1 MLEYTDASGQIYTED
16 QINKMAAEQKT
27 SASAIIKSK
36 RLTVKKQKER
46 SAADLLDKFGG
57 AGLKATYEA
66 PKTKSF
72 SGVTEKGGY
81 VPDQDA
87 GYSPKKKTFKKT
99 KRGIAEVDTEA
110 AYKKF
115 DDAFQGIDTKLKNF
129 QKGLVKDEATE
140 DGEYKKI
147 ESLMPKKPG
156 DFLVSTLAD
165 DDDLMR
171 IFGAEEEEGVS
182 HLRTLYRGIPGLTFE
197 ETNISGIPL
206 FGRADISNQFDAVKA
221 IYTDPKT
228 GKRVESTPIQFD
240 INFMNTGADEK
251 SSKLNANKT
260 ILKNFFEQN
269 LKNVDLGKNQYIKNK
284 LAGIADVY
292 VNAEL
297 TPNVIL
303 DIENKYNA
311 PDLFDKKTIVKQKSL
326 STAKEIDPNA
336 VYTETILPYQQELKQ
351 SSRQILYNNP
361 GISKSELDVQSKAL
375 TREVLVQKE
384 INNRRGEIIEKAISK
399 DKSLQSTLLIGAV
412 VEKNKEVAKQNKLS
426 IEINGAIAATNTV
439 KNTFDLMDKAM
450 KGFTYSAEDEKTI
463 IKNLS
468 KLNINVDTRD
478 TTQVQLKNGAVV
490 PSWMYASFDPLKK
503 KGLAQDVV
511 NNNLFKSQND
521 NLAKLEK
528 TSVFAEAAAKNYDLG
543 EKYLANIGIG
553 ITELGL
559 DTAYILSQSTM
570 LGQTNPAIKAKVAEA
585 KGLLDNAR
593 QSYTRDVSF
602 EDAFSSVD
610 NFVKFMPQE
619 VSTQIPILLG
629 IIASGGGA
637 GATALIGASTTGN
650 KMLQMQSEVAR
661 GEADYSDT
669 EIWLSSMAYGAAEAG
684 FSAISTIPILKR
696 AKSNFIATG
705 NKESIIDNGI
715 KSYFKNKTTGFVAD
729 QLLESAGEAGTQIT
743 QNIIDGSPV
752 MQNVDHAA
760 FSGFAMGT
768 VLAGTPHFRGA
779 YMSTFATYGKK
790 ENIRKLQSEIAEL
803 SKDYAMADTPS
814 AKKIIQESI
823 DEASKNIAIEIEAH
837 ETLIGNNLRAGAAK
851 AVISIE
857 TEKARLQNE
866 AKDILANKDI
876 PQTLKEK
883 KLNDLRNKFEKLQ
896 NAKNKVVKPS
906 NLMSGISDL
915 EALETNE
922 PELYAQIFTQAKAN
936 VDKKNNGQTTEDQI
950 TKEAYEI
957 FLSNRVDKNIEQVS
971 KVEGANVKAFDTKK
985 EAIAFTEALYDTEIA
1000 KAKSEEDIKTLEL
1013 NKTIATAEL
1022 KDGAD
1027 GFNALG
1033 TQVVVKEAMIAAQRT
1048 EIGTHEVGH
1057 YALDKIFENNPESF
1071 VPIAKQLL
1079 KTAKILDKNV
1089 YDRITANAEKD
1100 ANGDF
1105 IADEVIARFLEEVS
1119 NNKITYASKAGGL
1132 AGVFGML
1139 VQKEFSNQYDFDFKG
1154 ETDMFNFVV
1163 GLGKKIKA
1171 GTLTLG
1177 DIEAAKKSAQNIK
1190 ATKEKGIALNQV
1202 DVKLSKSAEV
1212 LAIEKKLVDLDAQFE
1227 NEEIDYDEYENRA
1240 ENLEKDLAKAVAA
1253 EKAKPREEAK
1263 PEVKKK
1269 EVVKD
1274 DETEVKEIIA
1284 ESKGSISSDKV
1295 QQIYNEKGV
1304 EGALDIIKL
1313 FGPITKKIVD
1323 KRRDA
1328 PGFDRELLTDE
1339 IETGVGGILDLISKY
1354 DPKSGTPLAAYINK
1368 YLPVRAITASRRV
1381 LDKDFKKDA
1390 AEEKGLMAT
1399 ETADSGFVE
1408 SAKEKPK
1415 YKNALESKIFTPE
1428 ELKTAE
1434 NKILTVVRTLKN
1446 RIDAP
1451 ISINRTVTPIIA
1463 EIRDAMG
1470 KQLDIDLKT
1479 IMGGKKDGVLRKWL
1493 LDHKRYVLENMT
1505 TTWLMGADGKG
1516 GIPQAIQKKIDGK
1529 WVNYPDWV
1537 GKKIDREAMSTDN
1550 AGRTSGAELA
1560 RRLPNVFNNVS
1571 DADYLGQILEVD
1583 GNPIRGR
1590 KESLAKAVAEESSF
1604 DIITNDLLNEG
1615 PIFDALATNQ
1625 ERLGYELLS
1634 NSVNEVIKQAE
1645 RGNVKFSKNLL
1656 VELDAKKDLL
1666 ASNISINGR
1675 PSLRNIKA
1683 AIGITFPKWN
1693 GEEITNVANA
1703 LIPNLTL
1710 AFKQVRQTKRTKPVD
1725 LFTKAISNVVNDLD
1739 TGTIMSIKFGSPMS
1753 VAKFFRTPEMVAD
1766 LKTMDRNFSIA
1777 VIKKFG
1783 EKSGFDLLNSLWK
1796 PTVAGKTSAGAISI
1810 YKGVDDFTNNLESIK
1825 KELNYEGE
1833 ITSNNKKANKV
1844 FKNHFDGTYDYKRD
1858 KQKSEAA
1865 WELGTF
1871 AAEWFSNE
1879 INNPENN
1886 YGAQHLAA
1894 LYTLLIKE
1902 NDSVLR
1908 SAAPVSGVI
1917 TDKRIKE
1924 LNKYDYD
1931 HSKPV
1936 SYVARRL
1943 ADKFVYNK
1951 EVDLDLLKKDY
1962 EVNIIPKTVSSKLT
1976 RSGLKS
1982 MMPLDYTEG
1991 AGSYLRISQAT
2002 AAIVDKYEKFAET
2015 VNKNEQNLSN
2025 ALMKQSFS
2033 KAQKGISVFD
2043 FDDTTGITKGNVLYT
2058 MPDSTTGK
2066 LNAEEFAKEGSRLLA
2081 EGAEFDF
2088 SEFSKVVDGKP
2099 GPMVEKMKKMIGK
2112 FGPENFFILTARPQA
2127 AAVPIHEF
2135 LSSMSID
2142 IPLENIT
2149 GLGNST
2155 GQAKADWMVAK
2166 AAEGYND
2173 FYFADDAIQNVTAVK
2188 EALDVLDVKSKI
2200 QQAKAKFS
2208 LTSRQDLK
2216 WGYEVDSSY
2225 TRFEVN
2231 GKGYM
2236 ILLNDA
2242 SQVDYNDELDKN
2254 LEKLIKKYNINLI
2267 NGFPIMP
2274 GNTYELIFEANKGG
2288 GGITGQGDA
2297 AEVFG
2302 IVINGVIDYIKNNNV
2317 KNIVFT
2323 AKEPSRIKLYDAMA
2337 NVIANKIG
2345 WDAFYEN
2352 GTYIVSESASNN
2364 TINTFANQP
2373 KPVKDALNVLDIK
2386 SPTQQAKAKFSKSMS
2401 DEFNKIIEENKGV
2414 ESYKVYS
2421 DIVAKRRGAGKN
2433 RFDLFV
2439 PPSAA
2444 DFELLLYKFMGKG
2457 ERGEEQQKFFDEA
2470 LLKPYINGVNL
2481 MDGARQSIKKS
2492 YKALTKAFPDVQKK
2506 LEKLSPDK
2514 DFTYDQAIRV
2524 ALWNDAGIKI
2534 PGLTQ
2539 RDNKKL
2545 VEMVNGDPE
2554 LLAFKEGLK
2563 AMSRQEKGW
2572 VEPSEYWDTDT
2583 IVSDLFNITQSGG
2596 RKKFLGEF
2604 IENVETI
2611 FGKWESGKL
2620 VGPNM
2625 NKIQAVYGTN
2635 VREALE
2641 DSLYRMIN
2649 GKNRSYG
2656 QDRETSMWTN
2666 WVTGSTG
2673 VIMFL
2678 NTRSAVLQLLS
2689 TANFLNLRDNN
2700 PIAAAKAFANQKQY
2714 WSDFSTIWNSDKM
2727 KERRGG
2733 LREDVVASEIANA
2746 AAGSKNK
2753 AAAVISYLLKIGY
2766 TPTQLADS
2774 FAISSGG
2781 APYYRNR
2788 IKTHISEGMS
2798 ETEAETLAWEEF
2810 SKIADETQQSGDP
2823 KDISKQQAS
2832 GAGRLLLTFQ
2842 NTAMQQSRLVKKAF
2856 LDLKNGRGDVKT
2868 NIAKISYYLV
2878 IQNTIFSVLQQG
2890 LFSVLFDEDEEE
2902 AKRNKSKDEKA
2913 VDLANGVLDS
2923 ILRGTGFYGGIA
2935 ATLKNVA
2942 VKYMEQQ
2949 DKKQKDYAAVVIE
2962 AANISPP
2969 IGSKLR
2975 KLYTG
2980 LKQTEYDKDLIK
2992 ERGWGIMQDGR
3003 VHLGPMYSVTG
3014 KGAEV
3019 LLNVPMDRL
3028 VNKIENVSQALNNQ
3042 NKAWQRAAVALG
3054 FTPWTVGIEKP
3065 AGDLKIIEE
3074 AKAKRKIEGLAKAEI
3089 TRKEKSKAL
3098 KDSIK
3103 SLTPSERLKYR
3114 RSVAL
3119 EKREIA
3125 LAKRKKRKTGGD

>member
-1 MLEYTDASGQIYTED
+1 
-16 QINKMAAEQKT
+16 MAAEQKT

-46 SAADLLDKFGG
+46 STANLLDKFGG
-57 AGLKATYEA
+57 AGAEATYTA
-66 PKTKSF
+66 PKAKSF
-72 SGVTEKGGY
+72 SGVSEKGGY

-87 GYSPKKKTFKKT
+87 GYSSKKKTFKKT
-99 KRGIAEVDTEA
+99 KAGVAEVDTEA

-129 QKGLVKDEATE
+129 QKGLVKDETVE

-147 ESLMPKKPG
+147 ESLISKTPG
-156 DFLVSTLAD
+156 SFLVSTLAD
-165 DDDLMR
+165 DDDMSR
-171 IFGAEEEEGVS
+171 IFGAEEEEGVN
-182 HLRTLYRGIPGLTFE
+182 HLRTLYKGIPGLTFE
-197 ETNISGIPL
+197 ETNISAIPL
-206 FGRADISNQFDAVKA
+206 LGRSDITNQFDAVKA
-221 IYTDPKT
+221 VYTDPKT
-228 GKRVESTPIQFD
+228 GKRIESKPIQFD
-240 INFMNTGADEK
+240 ISFMNTGAEEK
-251 SSKLNANKT
+251 SSKLNENKT
-260 ILKNFFEQN
+260 ILKNFFDQN

-284 LAGIADVY
+284 LAGVADIY
-292 VNAEL
+292 VNSEL
-297 TPNVIL
+297 TPEVIMG
-303 DIENKYNA
+303 IENKYNA
-311 PDLFDKKTIVKQKSL
+311 PDLFNQKTVKVTKQKSL

-336 VYTETILPYQQELKQ
+336 VYTETIMPYQQELKQ
-351 SSRQILYNNP
+351 ATRKILYDNP
-361 GISKSELDVQSKAL
+361 NISKAELDIQSKAL
-375 TREVLVQKE
+375 TRQILTQKE
-384 INNRRGEIIEKAISK
+384 INDRRGQIIEKAISK
-399 DKSLQSTLLIGAV
+399 DKSLQSTLLIGSIA
-412 VEKNKEVAKQNKLS
+412 EKKEAVAKQNKLAV
-426 IEINGAIAATNTV
+426 EINGAIANTDTV
-439 KNTFDLMDKAM
+439 RNTFDLLDKAM
-450 KGFTYSAEDEKTI
+450 KGFTYTAEEEKTI
-463 IKNLS
+463 ARNLL
-468 KLNINVDTRD
+468 KLNIGVNTSDA
-478 TTQVQLKNGAVV
+478 TQVQLKNGAVV
-490 PSWMYASFDPLKK
+490 PSWMYEAFDPLKK

-511 NNNLFKSQND
+511 NNDLFKAQND

-528 TSVFAEAAAKNYDLG
+528 TAVFSEAAAKNYDLG
-543 EKYLANIGIG
+543 EKYLANIGVG
-553 ITELGL
+553 LTELTL
-559 DTAYILSQSTM
+559 DTAYIVSQSNV
-570 LGQTNPAIKAKVAEA
+570 LGQANPALKAKAMEA
-585 KGLLDNAR
+585 KDLLNNVR
-593 QSYTRDVSF
+593 QSYTRDISF
-602 EDAFSSVD
+602 DEAFSKAD
-610 NFVKFMPQE
+610 NFGQFMAQE

-637 GATALIGASTTGN
+637 GATAFIGASTTGN

-661 GEADYSDT
+661 GQADYSDA

-696 AKSNFIATG
+696 AQSNFMATG
-705 NKESIIDNGI
+705 GESLVDNGV
-715 KSYFKNKTTGFVAD
+715 KSYFKNKSTGFVAD

-743 QNIIDGSPV
+743 QNIIDGNPV

-768 VLAGTPHFRGA
+768 VLAGAPHIRGA

-790 ENIRKLQSEIAEL
+790 ENIRKLQTELAGL
-803 SKDYAMADTPS
+803 SKDYQMADTPA

-823 DEASKNIAIEIEAH
+823 NEVSKNIATEIEAH
-837 ETLIGNNLRAGAAK
+837 EALVGNNLRSGAAK

-857 TEKARLQNE
+857 TEKAKLQNE
-866 AKDILANKDI
+866 AKDVIANKDI

-883 KLNDLRNKFEKLQ
+883 KLEDLRNKFEKLQ

-922 PELYAQIFTQAKAN
+922 PELYAQIFAQAKAN
-936 VDKKNNGQTTEDQI
+936 VDKKNNGQSTEDQI
-950 TKEAYEI
+950 VKEAYEI

-971 KVEGANVKAFDTKK
+971 KVEGANVKAFNTKK
-985 EAIAFTEALYDTEIA
+985 EAIAFTEALYDAEIL
-1000 KAKSEEDIKTLEL
+1000 KAGTDEQLATKL
-1013 NKTIATAEL
+1013 NENKNIAVAEL
-1022 KDGAD
+1022 KAGAD

-1033 TQVVVKEAMIAAQRT
+1033 TQLVVKESMLAAQRT

-1057 YALDKIFENNPESF
+1057 YALDKIFETNPEAF
-1071 VPIAKQLL
+1071 IPIAKQLL
-1079 KTAKILDKNV
+1079 KTAKVLDKNV

-1100 ANGDF
+1100 VNGDF

-1190 ATKEKGIALNQV
+1190 ATKEKGIVLNQV

-1253 EKAKPREEAK
+1253 EKAKPKEEAK

-1269 EVVKD
+1269 EVVRN
-1274 DETEVKEIIA
+1274 DETEVKEII
-1284 ESKGSISSDKV
+1284 EKSKGTISSDKV

-1313 FGPITKKIVD
+1313 FAPITKKIVD

-1328 PGFDRELLTDE
+1328 PGFDRDLLTSE
-1339 IETGVGGILDLISKY
+1339 IEIGDGGILYLIKKY
-1354 DPKSGTPLAAYINK
+1354 DPTNGTPLAAYINK
-1368 YLPVRAITASRRV
+1368 YLPVRAITASRRI

-1390 AEEKGLMAT
+1390 AEEKGLIAT

-1408 SAKEKPK
+1408 SAKEKPR
-1415 YKNALESKIFTPE
+1415 YKNALESKLLTPD

-1434 NKILTVVRTLKN
+1434 SKILTVVRTLKN

-1451 ISINRTVTPIIA
+1451 VSINRTITPIIA

-1479 IMGGKKDGVLRKWL
+1479 IMGGKKDGVLRKWA
-1493 LDHKRYVLENMT
+1493 LDNKRYMLENMT
-1505 TTWLMGADGKG
+1505 TTWLMGIDGKG

-1529 WVNYPDWV
+1529 WVNHPDWV
-1537 GKKIDREAMSTDN
+1537 GKKIDRETVSTDN
-1550 AGRTSGAELA
+1550 AGRTSGAELS

-1571 DADYLGQILEVD
+1571 DADYLGQLLEAD

-1590 KESLAKAVAEESSF
+1590 KESWAKAVAEELAF
-1604 DIITNDLLNEG
+1604 DIINNDLANEG
-1615 PIFDALATNQ
+1615 EIFDALSKNQ
-1625 ERLGYELLS
+1625 ERLGVEITEVLS
-1634 NSVNEVIKQAE
+1634 NEFIKQAD
-1645 RGNVKFSKNLL
+1645 RGNVKLSSSKTSSALFILEQNGWNKNSKEFKDFVSKLTTAEEESVSKFFKNKRVERLIMLFRNIWETNQGVKYEKDTFSLLRSKEENLNKYNIKLAQNVPDRFNSHEYDLVLKQNDQITNIELKNSFTDYMGSTSNGKFLEGIYFTKSFEGLEGLKAEMESNINRSEFIKKLNDLLAKNDPNIRITKYGNIQITNKLYKELDRTLASTKYNKLNINALSDINFGKDILQIKDSGAFAFPLSKYANTGQFNIIDSNLL
-1656 VELDAKKDLL
+1656 VSVEFRTSSAGKGWKNIRERAYFTLPENFSKS
-1666 ASNISINGR
+1666 SNI
-1675 PSLRNIKA
+1675 
-1683 AIGITFPKWN
+1683 
-1693 GEEITNVANA
+1693 
-1703 LIPNLTL
+1703 
-1710 AFKQVRQTKRTKPVD
+1710 D
-1725 LFTKAISNVVNDLD
+1725 
-1739 TGTIMSIKFGSPMS
+1739 
-1753 VAKFFRTPEMVAD
+1753 
-1766 LKTMDRNFSIA
+1766 
-1777 VIKKFG
+1777 
-1783 EKSGFDLLNSLWK
+1783 LNSN
-1796 PTVAGKTSAGAISI
+1796 P
-1810 YKGVDDFTNNLESIK
+1810 DEFIK
-1825 KELNYEGE
+1825 RIN
-1833 ITSNNKKANKV
+1833 A
-1844 FKNHFDGTYDYKRD
+1844 
-1858 KQKSEAA
+1858 
-1865 WELGTF
+1865 
-1871 AAEWFSNE
+1871 SNE
-1879 INNPENN
+1879 I
-1886 YGAQHLAA
+1886 
-1894 LYTLLIKE
+1894 IKLQ
-1902 NDSVLR
+1902 DS
-1908 SAAPVSGVI
+1908 
-1917 TDKRIKE
+1917 
-1924 LNKYDYD
+1924 NK
-1931 HSKPV
+1931 
-1936 SYVARRL
+1936 
-1943 ADKFVYNK
+1943 
-1951 EVDLDLLKKDY
+1951 
-1962 EVNIIPKTVSSKLT
+1962 T
-1976 RSGLKS
+1976 
-1982 MMPLDYTEG
+1982 
-1991 AGSYLRISQAT
+1991 
-2002 AAIVDKYEKFAET
+2002 
-2015 VNKNEQNLSN
+2015 EQNLSN

-2043 FDDTTGITKGNVLYT
+2043 FDDTIGITEGNVLYI
-2058 MPDSTTGK
+2058 MPNGDVGK
-2066 LNAEEFAKEGSRLLA
+2066 LNAEEFAKEGSRLLS

-2088 SEFSKVVDGKP
+2088 SEFSKVVGGKP

-2135 LSSMSID
+2135 LNSID
-2142 IPLENIT
+2142 INIPLENIT

-2155 GQAKADWMVAK
+2155 GKAKADWMVAK

-2173 FYFADDAIQNVTAVK
+2173 FYFSDDAIQNVTAVK

-2200 QQAKAKFS
+2200 QQAK
-2208 LTSRQDLK
+2208 L
-2216 WGYEVDSSY
+2216 
-2225 TRFEVN
+2225 
-2231 GKGYM
+2231 
-2236 ILLNDA
+2236 
-2242 SQVDYNDELDKN
+2242 
-2254 LEKLIKKYNINLI
+2254 
-2267 NGFPIMP
+2267 
-2274 GNTYELIFEANKGG
+2274 
-2288 GGITGQGDA
+2288 
-2297 AEVFG
+2297 
-2302 IVINGVIDYIKNNNV
+2302 
-2317 KNIVFT
+2317 
-2323 AKEPSRIKLYDAMA
+2323 
-2337 NVIANKIG
+2337 
-2345 WDAFYEN
+2345 
-2352 GTYIVSESASNN
+2352 
-2364 TINTFANQP
+2364 
-2373 KPVKDALNVLDIK
+2373 
-2386 SPTQQAKAKFSKSMS
+2386 KFSKSMS

-2421 DIVAKRRGAGKN
+2421 DVVAKRRGAGKN
-2433 RFDLFV
+2433 KFDLFV

-2457 ERGEEQQKFFDEA
+2457 ERGEEQQRFFDEA
-2470 LLKPYINGVNL
+2470 LIKPYINGVNL
-2481 MDGARQSIKKS
+2481 MDAARQSIKRS

-2506 LEKLSPDK
+2506 LEKLNPDG

-2524 ALWNDAGIKI
+2524 ALWNDAGIEI
-2534 PGLTQ
+2534 PGLTK
-2539 RDNKKL
+2539 RDNRKL
-2545 VEMVNGDPE
+2545 IDMVNNDPE

-2563 AMSRQEKGW
+2563 AMSRQDKGW
-2572 VEPSEYWDTDT
+2572 FEPSENWDTDT
-2583 IVSDLFNITQSGG
+2583 IVSDLFNVTQSGG

-2611 FGKWESGKL
+2611 FGKWDGGRL

-2641 DSLYRMIN
+2641 DSIYRMTN

-2656 QDRETSMWTN
+2656 QDKETTMWTN

-2678 NTRSAVLQLLS
+2678 NTRSAALQLLS

-2714 WSDFSTIWNSDKM
+2714 WGDFATIWNSDKM

-2774 FAISSGG
+2774 FAIASGG

-2788 IKTHISEGMS
+2788 IKTHIKEGMT
-2798 ETEAETLAWEEF
+2798 EVEAESLAWEEF
-2810 SKIADETQQSGDP
+2810 SKVADETQQSGDP

-2856 LDLKNGRGDVKT
+2856 LDLKNGRGDAKT
-2868 NIAKISYYLV
+2868 NIAKISYYLI

-2890 LFSVLFDEDEEE
+2890 LFAVLFDEDEEE
-2902 AKRNKSKDEKA
+2902 AERNKKREEKA

-2949 DKKQKDYAAVVIE
+2949 DKKQKDYANVVIE

-2975 KLYTG
+2975 KIYSG
-2980 LKQTEYDKDLIK
+2980 LKQTEKDKDLIK
-2992 ERGWGIMQDGR
+2992 ARGWDVMQDGR

-3042 NKAWQRAAVALG
+3042 NKAWQRFAVAIG

-3074 AKAKRKIEGLAKAEI
+3074 AKAKRKVEGREKARE
-3089 TRKEKSKAL
+3089 TRKAKKIAL
-3098 KDSIK
+3098 KDSISK
-3103 SLTPSERLKYR
+3103 LSDTEYNNYLNKVREEKYK
-3114 RSVAL
+3114 
-3119 EKREIA
+3119 KREERR
-3125 LAKRKKRKTGGD
+3125 KRKMGGD

>member
-1 MLEYTDASGQIYTED
+1 MLEYIDASGQTYTED

-46 SAADLLDKFGG
+46 STANLLDKFGG
-57 AGLKATYEA
+57 AGAEATYTA
-66 PKTKSF
+66 PKAKSF
-72 SGVTEKGGY
+72 SGVSEKGGY

-87 GYSPKKKTFKKT
+87 GYSSKKKTFKKT
-99 KRGIAEVDTEA
+99 KAGVAEVDTEA

-115 DDAFQGIDTKLKNF
+115 DDAFRGIDTKLKNF
-129 QKGLVKDEATE
+129 QKGLVKDETVE
-140 DGEYKKI
+140 DGGYKKI
-147 ESLMPKKPG
+147 EPLISKTPG
-156 DFLVSTLAD
+156 SFLVSTLAD
-165 DDDLMR
+165 DDDMSR
-171 IFGAEEEEGVS
+171 IFGAEEEEGVN
-182 HLRTLYRGIPGLTFE
+182 HLRTLYKGIPGLTFE
-197 ETNISGIPL
+197 ETNISAIPL
-206 FGRADISNQFDAVKA
+206 FGRSDITNQFDAVKA
-221 IYTDPKT
+221 VYTDPKT
-228 GKRVESTPIQFD
+228 GKRVESKPIQFD
-240 INFMNTGADEK
+240 VSFMNTGAEEK
-251 SSKLNANKT
+251 SSKLNENKA
-260 ILKNFFEQN
+260 ILKNFFDQN

-284 LAGIADVY
+284 LAGVADIY
-292 VNAEL
+292 VNSEL
-297 TPNVIL
+297 TPEVIMG
-303 DIENKYNA
+303 IENKYNA
-311 PDLFDKKTIVKQKSL
+311 PDLFSQKTVKVTKQKSL

-336 VYTETILPYQQELKQ
+336 VYTETIMPYQQELKQ
-351 SSRQILYNNP
+351 ATRKILYDNP
-361 GISKSELDVQSKAL
+361 NISKTELDIQSKAL
-375 TREVLVQKE
+375 ARQILTQKE
-384 INNRRGEIIEKAISK
+384 INDRRGQIIEKAISK
-399 DKSLQSTLLIGAV
+399 DKSLQSTLLIGSIAEKKEAV
-412 VEKNKEVAKQNKLS
+412 TKQNKLAV
-426 IEINGAIAATNTV
+426 EINGAIDTTDTV
-439 KNTFDLMDKAM
+439 RNTFDLLDKAM
-450 KGFTYSAEDEKTI
+450 KGFTYTIEEEKTI
-463 IKNLS
+463 ARNLL
-468 KLNINVDTRD
+468 KLNIGVNTSD

-490 PSWMYASFDPLKK
+490 PSWMYEAFDPLKK

-511 NNNLFKSQND
+511 NNDLFKAQND

-528 TSVFAEAAAKNYDLG
+528 TAVFSEAAAKNYDLG
-543 EKYLANIGIG
+543 EKYLANIGVG
-553 ITELGL
+553 LTELTL
-559 DTAYILSQSTM
+559 DTAYIVSQSNV
-570 LGQTNPAIKAKVAEA
+570 LGQANPALKAKAMEA
-585 KGLLDNAR
+585 KDLLNNVR
-593 QSYTRDVSF
+593 QSYTRDISF
-602 EDAFSSVD
+602 DEAFSKAD
-610 NFVKFMPQE
+610 NFGQFMAQE

-637 GATALIGASTTGN
+637 GATAFIGASTTGN

-661 GEADYSDT
+661 GQANYSDA

-696 AKSNFIATG
+696 AQSNFMATG
-705 NKESIIDNGI
+705 GESLVDNGV
-715 KSYFKNKTTGFVAD
+715 KSYFKNKSTGFVAD

-743 QNIIDGSPV
+743 QNIIDGNPV

-768 VLAGTPHFRGA
+768 VLAGAPHIRGA

-790 ENIRKLQSEIAEL
+790 ENIRKLQTELAGL
-803 SKDYAMADTPS
+803 SKDYQMADTPA

-823 DEASKNIAIEIEAH
+823 NEVSKNIAIEIEAH
-837 ETLIGNNLRAGAAK
+837 EALVGNNLRSGAAK

-857 TEKARLQNE
+857 TEKAKLQNE
-866 AKDILANKDI
+866 AKDVIANKDI

-883 KLNDLRNKFEKLQ
+883 KLEDLRNKFEKLQ

-936 VDKKNNGQTTEDQI
+936 VDKKNNGQSTEDQI
-950 TKEAYEI
+950 VKEAYEI

-971 KVEGANVKAFDTKK
+971 KVEGANVKAFNTKK
-985 EAIAFTEALYDTEIA
+985 EAIAFTEELYNAEIA
-1000 KAKSEEDIKTLEL
+1000 KTKSKEDIETLE
-1013 NKTIATAEL
+1013 KYKAETVAEL
-1022 KDGAD
+1022 KAGAD
-1027 GFNALG
+1027 GFNGLG
-1033 TQVVVKEAMIAAQRT
+1033 TQVIVKEAMIAAQRT

-1057 YALDKIFENNPESF
+1057 YAFDKIFENNSEAF

-1079 KTAKILDKNV
+1079 KTAKVLDKNV

-1100 ANGDF
+1100 ADGNF

-1119 NNKITYASKAGGL
+1119 NDKITYASKAGGL

-1139 VQKEFSNQYDFDFKG
+1139 IQKEFNDQYDFDFKG

-1171 GTLTLG
+1171 GTLTLR
-1177 DIEAAKKSAQNIK
+1177 DIESAKISAQNIK
-1190 ATKEKGIALNQV
+1190 GTKEKGITLNQA

-1212 LAIEKKLVDLDAQFE
+1212 LAIEKKIQDLEDQYDNDDLDYD
-1227 NEEIDYDEYENRA
+1227 DYESRSKI
-1240 ENLEKDLAKAVAA
+1240 LEASLVKAMAA
-1253 EKAKPREEAK
+1253 EKTKPIEEAK

-1284 ESKGSISSDKV
+1284 ESKGTISSDKV

-1304 EGALDIIKL
+1304 EGAFDIIKL
-1313 FGPITKKIVD
+1313 FSPITKKIVD

-1399 ETADSGFVE
+1399 ETADSGFVG

-1415 YKNALESKIFTPE
+1415 YKNALESKLLTPDQ
-1428 ELKTAE
+1428 LKTAE

-1451 ISINRTVTPIIA
+1451 VSINRTITPIIA

-1470 KQLDIDLKT
+1470 KQLDIDIKT

-1505 TTWLMGADGKG
+1505 TTWLMGIDGKG

-1537 GKKIDREAMSTDN
+1537 GKKIDRETVSTDN
-1550 AGRTSGAELA
+1550 AGRTSGAELS

-1571 DADYLGQILEVD
+1571 DADYLGQILEAD

-1625 ERLGYELLS
+1625 ERLGYELLN

-1645 RGNVKFSKNLL
+1645 RGNVKFSKSLL

-1666 ASNISINGR
+1666 ASNISINGK
-1675 PSLRNIKA
+1675 PSLGNIKA
-1683 AIGITFPKWN
+1683 AIGITFPEWN
-1693 GEEITNVANA
+1693 GNEITGVAQA
-1703 LIPNLTL
+1703 LMPNFTL
-1710 AFKQVRQTKRTKPVD
+1710 AFKQIRQTKRTKPVD
-1725 LFTKAISNVVNDLD
+1725 LFTKAILNVVNDLD

-1753 VAKFFRTPEMVAD
+1753 VAKFFRTPEMLAD
-1766 LKTMDRNFSIA
+1766 LKTMDRNFSMS

-1783 EKSGFDLLNSLWK
+1783 EKQGFDLLNSLWK
-1796 PTVAGKTSAGAISI
+1796 PTVAGKTATGAISI
-1810 YKGVDDFTNNLESIK
+1810 YKGVEAFDANLESIK
-1825 KELNYEGE
+1825 KELNYNGE
-1833 ITSNNKKANKV
+1833 ITSNNKKTNKI
-1844 FKNHFDGTYDYKRD
+1844 FKNHFDGTYDYKKD
-1858 KQKSEAA
+1858 KQKSNAA

-1908 SAAPVSGVI
+1908 SAAPVTGVI
-1917 TDKRIKE
+1917 KDKRIKE

-1943 ADKFVYNK
+1943 ADKFVYSK
-1951 EVDLDLLKKDY
+1951 DVDLDLLKKDY

-1976 RSGLKS
+1976 KSGLKS
-1982 MMPLDYTEG
+1982 MMPLDYSEG
-1991 AGSYLRISQAT
+1991 AGSYLRIGQAT
-2002 AAIVDKYEKFAET
+2002 TAVVDKYEKFANT
-2015 VNKNEQNLSN
+2015 IDKNEQNLSN

-2033 KAQKGISVFD
+2033 KAPKGISVFD
-2043 FDDTTGITKGNVLYT
+2043 FDDTIGITKGNVLYT
-2058 MPDSTTGK
+2058 MPDGTGGK
-2066 LNAEEFAKEGSRLLA
+2066 LNAEEFAKDGSRLLA

-2088 SEFSKVVDGKP
+2088 SEFSKVVGGKP

-2135 LSSMSID
+2135 LNSID
-2142 IPLENIT
+2142 INIPLENIT

-2155 GQAKADWMVAK
+2155 GKAKADWMVAK

-2173 FYFADDAIQNVTAVK
+2173 FYFSDDAIQNVTAVK

-2200 QQAKAKFS
+2200 QQAK
-2208 LTSRQDLK
+2208 L
-2216 WGYEVDSSY
+2216 
-2225 TRFEVN
+2225 
-2231 GKGYM
+2231 
-2236 ILLNDA
+2236 
-2242 SQVDYNDELDKN
+2242 
-2254 LEKLIKKYNINLI
+2254 
-2267 NGFPIMP
+2267 
-2274 GNTYELIFEANKGG
+2274 
-2288 GGITGQGDA
+2288 
-2297 AEVFG
+2297 
-2302 IVINGVIDYIKNNNV
+2302 
-2317 KNIVFT
+2317 
-2323 AKEPSRIKLYDAMA
+2323 
-2337 NVIANKIG
+2337 
-2345 WDAFYEN
+2345 
-2352 GTYIVSESASNN
+2352 
-2364 TINTFANQP
+2364 
-2373 KPVKDALNVLDIK
+2373 
-2386 SPTQQAKAKFSKSMS
+2386 KFSKSMS

-2421 DIVAKRRGAGKN
+2421 DVVAKRRGAGKN
-2433 RFDLFV
+2433 KFDLFV

-2457 ERGEEQQKFFDEA
+2457 ARGEEQQRFFDEA
-2470 LLKPYINGVNL
+2470 LIKPYINGVNL
-2481 MDGARQSIKKS
+2481 MDAARQSIKGS
-2492 YKALTKAFPDVQKK
+2492 YKALTKSFPDVQKK
-2506 LEKLSPDK
+2506 LEKLNPDG

-2524 ALWNDAGIKI
+2524 ALWNDAGIEI
-2534 PGLTQ
+2534 PGLTK

-2545 VEMVNGDPE
+2545 IEMVNNDPE

-2563 AMSRQEKGW
+2563 ALSRQEKGW
-2572 VEPSEYWDTDT
+2572 FEPSEHWDTDT
-2583 IVSDLFNITQSGG
+2583 IVSDLFNVTQAGG

-2604 IENVETI
+2604 IENVESI
-2611 FGKWESGKL
+2611 FGKWDGGRL

-2641 DSLYRMIN
+2641 DSIYRMTN

-2656 QDRETSMWTN
+2656 QDKETTMWTN

-2678 NTRSAVLQLLS
+2678 NTRSAALQLLS

-2714 WSDFSTIWNSDKM
+2714 WNDFATIWNSDKM

-2788 IKTHISEGMS
+2788 IKTHIKEGM
-2798 ETEAETLAWEEF
+2798 TEAEAESLAWEEF

-2856 LDLKNGRGDVKT
+2856 LDLKNGRGDAKT
-2868 NIAKISYYLV
+2868 NIAKISYYLI

-2890 LFSVLFDEDEEE
+2890 LFAVLFDEDEEE
-2902 AKRNKSKDEKA
+2902 AEKNKKREEKA

-2949 DKKQKDYAAVVIE
+2949 DKKQKDYANVVIE

-2975 KLYTG
+2975 KIYSG
-2980 LKQTEYDKDLIK
+2980 LKQTEKDKDLIK
-2992 ERGWGIMQDGR
+2992 ARGWDVMQDGR

-3019 LLNVPMDRL
+3019 LFNVPMDRL

-3042 NKAWQRAAVALG
+3042 NKAWQRFAVAIG

-3074 AKAKRKIEGLAKAEI
+3074 AKAKRKVEGIEKARE
-3089 TRKEKSKAL
+3089 TRKAKKIAL
-3098 KDSIK
+3098 KDSISK
-3103 SLTPSERLKYR
+3103 LSDTEYNNYLDKVREEKYK
-3114 RSVAL
+3114 
-3119 EKREIA
+3119 KREERR
-3125 LAKRKKRKTGGD
+3125 KRKMGGD

>member
-1 MLEYTDASGQIYTED
+1 MLEYVDASGQTYTED

-36 RLTVKKQKER
+36 GLTVKKQKER
-46 SAADLLDKFGG
+46 STANLLDKFGN
-57 AGLKATYEA
+57 AGLEALYKA
-66 PKTKSF
+66 PKAKSF
-72 SGVTEKGGY
+72 SGVTEKGGF
-81 VPDQDA
+81 VPDQEA
-87 GYSPKKKTFKKT
+87 GYSSKKRTFKKT
-99 KRGIAEVDTEA
+99 KTGIVEVDTEA

-115 DDAFQGIDTKLKNF
+115 DDAFQGIETKLKSL
-129 QKGLVKDEATE
+129 QKTAPKAEITE
-140 DGEYKKI
+140 DDKKI
-147 ESLMPKKPG
+147 ESLTFKKPG
-156 DFLVSTLAD
+156 SFLVSTLTD
-165 DDDLMR
+165 DDDLSR
-171 IFGAEEEEGVS
+171 LFSSEEEEGVD
-182 HLRTLYRGIPGLTFE
+182 HLRTLYQGISGLTFE
-197 ETNISGIPL
+197 ETNISAIPL
-206 FGRADISNQFDAVKA
+206 FGRSDITNQFDAVKA
-221 IYTDPKT
+221 VYIDPKT
-228 GKRVESTPIQFD
+228 NKRIESKPMQFD
-240 INFMNTGADEK
+240 ISFMNTGSDEK
-251 SSKLNANKT
+251 SSKLNENKT
-260 ILKNFFEQN
+260 ILKNFFDQN

-284 LAGIADVY
+284 LVKLTNLY
-292 VNAEL
+292 VDKEL
-297 TPNVIL
+297 TPDVIAN
-303 DIENKYNA
+303 IESKYNA
-311 PDLFDKKTIVKQKSL
+311 PDLFDKKTVQRSVKDPKSL
-326 STAKEIDPNA
+326 SIAKEIDPNA
-336 VYTETILPYQQELKQ
+336 VYTETIMPYQQELKQ
-351 SSRQILYNNP
+351 ATRKILYDNP
-361 GISKSELDVQSKAL
+361 NISKDELDKRSKAVVRQML
-375 TREVLVQKE
+375 TKKE
-384 INNRRGEIIEKAISK
+384 INDRRSQIIDKGILK
-399 DKSLQSTLLIGAV
+399 DRALQSTLLVGSITEESEAV
-412 VEKNKEVAKQNKLS
+412 KTQNKLAV
-426 IEINGAIAATNTV
+426 EINVAIANTDTV
-439 KNTFDLMDKAM
+439 KSTFDLLDKKM
-450 KGFTYSAEDEKTI
+450 KGFSLTASEEKTI
-463 IKNLS
+463 AKNLS
-468 KLNINVDTRD
+468 KLNINTNIAD

-490 PSWMYASFDPLKK
+490 PVWMYNAWEPLKE
-503 KGLAQDVV
+503 KGLAQELV
-511 NNNLFKSQND
+511 NDNLFKAQNN

-528 TSVFAEAAAKNYDLG
+528 TAVFAEAAAKNYDLG
-543 EKYLANIGIG
+543 EKYMANIAVG
-553 ITELGL
+553 TVELAL
-559 DTAYILSQSTM
+559 DTAYIVSQSNV
-570 LGQTNPAIKAKVAEA
+570 LGQANPALKAKAMEA
-585 KGLLDNAR
+585 KDLLNNVR
-593 QSYTRDVSF
+593 QSYTRDISF
-602 EDAFSSVD
+602 DDAFSKVD
-610 NFVKFMPQE
+610 NFGQFMAQE

-637 GATALIGASTTGN
+637 GATAFIGASTTGN

-661 GEADYSDT
+661 GEADYSDA

-696 AKSNFIATG
+696 AQSNFMATG
-705 NKESIIDNGI
+705 GESLVDNGI
-715 KSYFKNKTTGFVAD
+715 KSYFKTKSTGFVAD
-729 QLLESAGEAGTQIT
+729 QLLESAGEVGTQIT
-743 QNIIDGSPV
+743 QNIVDGNPV

-768 VLAGTPHFRGA
+768 VLAGAPHIRGA

-790 ENIRKLQSEIAEL
+790 ENIRKLQTELAGL
-803 SKDYAMADTPS
+803 SKDYQMADTPA
-814 AKKIIQESI
+814 AKKIIKESM
-823 DEASKNIAIEIEAH
+823 DEVSKNIATEIEAH
-837 ETLIGNNLRAGAAK
+837 ETLVGNNLRAGAAK

-857 TEKARLQNE
+857 TEKAKLQNE
-866 AKDILANKDI
+866 AKDVLANKDI

-883 KLNDLRNKFEKLQ
+883 KLEDLRNKFEKLQ

-922 PELYAQIFTQAKAN
+922 PELYTQIFTQAKAN
-936 VDKKNNGQTTEDQI
+936 VDKKTDGEPTESQI

-957 FLSNRVDKNIEQVS
+957 FLKGKVDKNIEQVS

-985 EAIAFTEALYDTEIA
+985 EAIAFTEALYDAEIL
-1000 KAKSEEDIKTLEL
+1000 KAGTDEQLATKL
-1013 NKTIATAEL
+1013 NENKNIAVAEL
-1022 KDGAD
+1022 KAGAD

-1033 TQVVVKEAMIAAQRT
+1033 TQLVVKESMLAAQRT

-1057 YALDKIFENNPESF
+1057 YALDKIFETNPEAF
-1071 VPIAKQLL
+1071 IPIAKQLL
-1079 KTAKILDKNV
+1079 KTAKVLDKNV

-1139 VQKEFSNQYDFDFKG
+1139 VQKEFSGQYDFDFKG

-1177 DIEAAKKSAQNIK
+1177 DIEAAKKSAANIK
-1190 ATKEKGIALNQV
+1190 GTKEKGIALNQA
-1202 DVKLSKSAEV
+1202 DIKLSKSAEV
-1212 LAIEKKLVDLDAQFE
+1212 LTIEKKIQALEDQYDNDEL
-1227 NEEIDYDEYENRA
+1227 DYDDYESR
-1240 ENLEKDLAKAVAA
+1240 LEILKANLAKAIAA
-1253 EKAKPREEAK
+1253 EKAKPKEEAK

-1284 ESKGSISSDKV
+1284 ESKGTISSDKV

-1304 EGALDIIKL
+1304 EGAFDIIKL
-1313 FGPITKKIVD
+1313 FSPITKKIVD

-1408 SAKEKPK
+1408 SAKEKPT
-1415 YKNALESKIFTPE
+1415 YKNALESKLLTPE
-1428 ELKTAE
+1428 QLKTAE
-1434 NKILTVVRTLKN
+1434 NKILTVVRTLKS

-1451 ISINRTVTPIIA
+1451 VSINRTITPIIA

-1493 LDHKRYVLENMT
+1493 LDNKRYVLENMT
-1505 TTWLMGADGKG
+1505 TTWLMGLDGKG

-1529 WVNYPDWV
+1529 WVSYPDWV

-1550 AGRTSGAELA
+1550 AGRTSGAELS

-1571 DADYLGQILEVD
+1571 DADYLGQILEAD

-1590 KESLAKAVAEESSF
+1590 KESLAKAVAEELAF
-1604 DIITNDLLNEG
+1604 DIINNDLANEG
-1615 PIFDALATNQ
+1615 EIFDALSANQ
-1625 ERLGYELLS
+1625 ERLGVEITEVLS
-1634 NSVNEVIKQAE
+1634 NEFAKQAD
-1645 RGNVKFSKNLL
+1645 RGNVKLSSAKVASALFILQQNGWNRNSK
-1656 VELDAKKDLL
+1656 EFKDFVSKLTT
-1666 ASNISINGR
+1666 ADEESINKFFKNKR
-1675 PSLRNIKA
+1675 TERLIALFRNIWETNQGVKYEKD
-1683 AIGITFPKWN
+1683 TF
-1693 GEEITNVANA
+1693 
-1703 LIPNLTL
+1703 
-1710 AFKQVRQTKRTKPVD
+1710 
-1725 LFTKAISNVVNDLD
+1725 S
-1739 TGTIMSIKFGSPMS
+1739 
-1753 VAKFFRTPEMVAD
+1753 
-1766 LKTMDRNFSIA
+1766 
-1777 VIKKFG
+1777 
-1783 EKSGFDLLNSLWK
+1783 LLRS
-1796 PTVAGKTSAGAISI
+1796 
-1810 YKGVDDFTNNLESIK
+1810 K
-1825 KELNYEGE
+1825 KEN
-1833 ITSNNKKANKV
+1833 
-1844 FKNHFDGTYDYKRD
+1844 
-1858 KQKSEAA
+1858 
-1865 WELGTF
+1865 
-1871 AAEWFSNE
+1871 
-1879 INNPENN
+1879 
-1886 YGAQHLAA
+1886 
-1894 LYTLLIKE
+1894 
-1902 NDSVLR
+1902 
-1908 SAAPVSGVI
+1908 
-1917 TDKRIKE
+1917 
-1924 LNKYDYD
+1924 LNKYDIKLTQNVPDRFNSHEYD
-1931 HSKPV
+1931 LVFKQDDQTTNIELKNSFADYMGSTSNGKFLEGIYFTKSFEGLEELKTGMESNV
-1936 SYVARRL
+1936 NRSELIKKLNDLL
-1943 ADKFVYNK
+1943 AKNDPNIRITKQGNVQITDKLYKELDRTLASTQYNK
-1951 EVDLDLLKKDY
+1951 LDIKALSDINFGKDILQIKDLGAFAFPLSKY
-1962 EVNIIPKTVSSKLT
+1962 ANTGQFNIIDSNLSVSVEFRTSSAGKGWKSIRERAYFTLPKNFSKSSDIDLNSNPDEFINRINSSNEIIKLQDSS
-1976 RSGLKS
+1976 R
-1982 MMPLDYTEG
+1982 TE
-1991 AGSYLRISQAT
+1991 Q
-2002 AAIVDKYEKFAET
+2002 E
-2015 VNKNEQNLSN
+2015 LSN
-2025 ALMKQSFS
+2025 AILKTSFS
-2033 KAQKGISVFD
+2033 KAPKGISVFD
-2043 FDDTTGITKGNVLYT
+2043 FDDTIGITEGNVLYI
-2058 MPDSTTGK
+2058 MPNGDNGQ
-2066 LNAEEFAKEGSRLLA
+2066 LNAEEFAKEGSRLLS

-2088 SEFSKVVDGKP
+2088 SEFTKVVGGKP
-2099 GPMVEKMKKMIGK
+2099 GPMVDKMKKMIGK
-2112 FGPENFFILTARPQA
+2112 FGPENFFILTARPQSA
-2127 AAVPIHEF
+2127 AAPIHEF
-2135 LSSMSID
+2135 LSSIGID

-2155 GQAKADWMVAK
+2155 GQAKADWIVRK
-2166 AAEGYND
+2166 ANEGYND

-2188 EALDVLDVKSKI
+2188 NALDVLDVKSKI
-2200 QQAKAKFS
+2200 QQAK
-2208 LTSRQDLK
+2208 
-2216 WGYEVDSSY
+2216 
-2225 TRFEVN
+2225 
-2231 GKGYM
+2231 
-2236 ILLNDA
+2236 I
-2242 SQVDYNDELDKN
+2242 
-2254 LEKLIKKYNINLI
+2254 
-2267 NGFPIMP
+2267 
-2274 GNTYELIFEANKGG
+2274 
-2288 GGITGQGDA
+2288 
-2297 AEVFG
+2297 
-2302 IVINGVIDYIKNNNV
+2302 
-2317 KNIVFT
+2317 
-2323 AKEPSRIKLYDAMA
+2323 
-2337 NVIANKIG
+2337 
-2345 WDAFYEN
+2345 
-2352 GTYIVSESASNN
+2352 
-2364 TINTFANQP
+2364 
-2373 KPVKDALNVLDIK
+2373 
-2386 SPTQQAKAKFSKSMS
+2386 KFSKSMS

-2492 YKALTKAFPDVQKK
+2492 YKALTKAFPDVQKR
-2506 LEKLSPDK
+2506 LEKLGPDK

-2524 ALWNDAGIKI
+2524 ALWNDAGIEI

-2611 FGKWESGKL
+2611 FGKWENGKL

-2641 DSLYRMIN
+2641 DSLYRMTN

-2700 PIAAAKAFANQKQY
+2700 PIAVAKAFANQKQY
-2714 WSDFSTIWNSDKM
+2714 WSDFATIWNSDKM

-2798 ETEAETLAWEEF
+2798 ETEAEKLAWEEF
-2810 SKIADETQQSGDP
+2810 SKVADETQQSGDP

-2856 LDLKNGRGDVKT
+2856 LDLKNGRGDAKT
-2868 NIAKISYYLV
+2868 NIAKISYYLI

-2890 LFSVLFDEDEEE
+2890 LFAVLFDEDEEE
-2902 AKRNKSKDEKA
+2902 AKRNKNREEKA
-2913 VDLANGVLDS
+2913 VDLANSVLDS

-2942 VKYMEQQ
+2942 IKYMEQQ
-2949 DKKQKDYAAVVIE
+2949 DKKQKDYAKVVIE

-2975 KLYTG
+2975 KLYAG
-2980 LKQTEYDKDLIK
+2980 LKQTEFDKDLIK
-2992 ERGWGIMQDGR
+2992 ERGWGVMQDGR

-3019 LLNVPMDRL
+3019 LLNVPVDRL

-3054 FTPWTVGIEKP
+3054 FTPWTVGIEKTP
-3065 AGDLKIIEE
+3065 GDLKIIEE
-3074 AKAKRKIEGLAKAEI
+3074 AKAKRKVEGEEKAKK
-3089 TRKEKSKAL
+3089 TREAKKIAL
-3098 KDSIK
+3098 KDSISK
-3103 SLTPSERLKYR
+3103 LSIDELNKYYEIEAEKKYKKRMER
-3114 RSVAL
+3114 
-3119 EKREIA
+3119 
-3125 LAKRKKRKTGGD
+3125 RKKKMGGD

>member
-16 QINKMAAEQKT
+16 QINKMAADQKT
-27 SASAIIKSK
+27 SASAIISSK
-36 RLTVKKQKER
+36 
-46 SAADLLDKFGG
+46 
-57 AGLKATYEA
+57 GLKKKSSKTATS
-66 PKTKSF
+66 TKKYPWS
-72 SGVTEKGGY
+72 
-81 VPDQDA
+81 DQSRKEDTI
-87 GYSPKKKTFKKT
+87 GFLDTFKKT
-99 KRGIAEVDTEA
+99 RKETKIPAPTKKISSKESQDFLNQLSSSVVQTAIDETTPFSIETESYIAAKKAKEAEKRKI
-110 AYKKF
+110 
-115 DDAFQGIDTKLKNF
+115 
-129 QKGLVKDEATE
+129 DEAE
-140 DGEYKKI
+140 
-147 ESLMPKKPG
+147 
-156 DFLVSTLAD
+156 A
-165 DDDLMR
+165 
-171 IFGAEEEEGVS
+171 
-182 HLRTLYRGIPGLTFE
+182 
-197 ETNISGIPL
+197 
-206 FGRADISNQFDAVKA
+206 
-221 IYTDPKT
+221 
-228 GKRVESTPIQFD
+228 
-240 INFMNTGADEK
+240 
-251 SSKLNANKT
+251 
-260 ILKNFFEQN
+260 
-269 LKNVDLGKNQYIKNK
+269 
-284 LAGIADVY
+284 
-292 VNAEL
+292 
-297 TPNVIL
+297 
-303 DIENKYNA
+303 
-311 PDLFDKKTIVKQKSL
+311 KSL
-326 STAKEIDPNA
+326 SEKAAGFALRDQLKVDREIEDFGL
-336 VYTETILPYQQELKQ
+336 YDEFGTEIRPPSYRK
-351 SSRQILYNNP
+351 
-361 GISKSELDVQSKAL
+361 LDVDKDITA
-375 TREVLVQKE
+375 EKW
-384 INNRRGEIIEKAISK
+384 INDGMIKTK
-399 DKSLQSTLLIGAV
+399 PTKQ
-412 VEKNKEVAKQNKLS
+412 EVAKIDLDVDNMLKSAGTSVMVDPGVMDEFGNQITKATYKPYQPFETELKEIKKDLASRGILNKVNEKALLDMS
-426 IEINGAIAATNTV
+426 AQTYKAKQLAKIQESKYRDYLENT
-439 KNTFDLMDKAM
+439 TDI
-450 KGFTYSAEDEKTI
+450 SEKS
-463 IKNLS
+463 KNLALKYFDAQKAS
-468 KLNINVDTRD
+468 AAANYDKNKMILDQQESQLGSLVEKINNISATLKPKDYKF
-478 TTQVQLKNGAVV
+478 TTQQEIDEENKKITQLQELNGIHQ
-490 PSWMYASFDPLKK
+490 SHSISY
-503 KGLAQDVV
+503 QE
-511 NNNLFKSQND
+511 
-521 NLAKLEK
+521 LAKK
-528 TSVFAEAAAKNYDLG
+528 TDKES
-543 EKYLANIGIG
+543 EKY
-553 ITELGL
+553 
-559 DTAYILSQSTM
+559 
-570 LGQTNPAIKAKVAEA
+570 
-585 KGLLDNAR
+585 DN
-593 QSYTRDVSF
+593 VSF
-602 EDAFSSVD
+602 LQDLYKRDYSWGGVAGKVKTRATQWAYEMVQGANFIAGNTLKGAAYDYLDIKELTGIDNPFASVD
-610 NFVKFMPQE
+610 NFLADRINALGEDLQGLYPKQREMTSVEGILEKGGDLLINQAPDLILMGLTRGGSAVAKKGAE
-619 VSTQIPILLG
+619 KLATEGAKQITKKSLISRTGSYLTLNAQTLPIA
-629 IIASGGGA
+629 IRGA
-637 GATALIGASTTGN
+637 GAKYSEMITEQQKGYYDKEGNFIIPNYSLPELIVAPIGYGYAEGVFEKSTGRILEKGAGFFKAAAKTEKGLWYEAARKTAGQLRKDAGLNFISAQAEEQISEQLTNVVQNGFDKFLLGKDVNILDNAAEVGQDTVLMSTMLAGAPIFGGLAVRPFMSKTKAETTITNGHAMAAIIHELELNESLSDVKRTSLVGKLEVLRKKTSEIFRTTIDNMGTMSPAAFDKINSAATNIANIKNKARDIAGSDSETKEQDVAELRDEYINEYRKLNYLTSAIEGVNTFDKPISNISKANLIDLAAERVDASFN
-650 KMLQMQSEVAR
+650 DDLSVDEKQSIFDKIEAQTESIYKSEGINLKEERVKEFEKNLEVAKKLA
-661 GEADYSDT
+661 ENTNT
-669 EIWLSSMAYGAAEAG
+669 EV
-684 FSAISTIPILKR
+684 ILAR
-696 AKSNFIATG
+696 DSKSVD
-705 NKESIIDNGI
+705 KIIDNL
-715 KSYFKNKTTGFVAD
+715 NKGAKFEGTVSDAQKAD
-729 QLLESAGEAGTQIT
+729 AKDSDGT
-743 QNIIDGSPV
+743 IIDGKDGKSYIIINRGVALKQKAVSVGSHEFLHRLLSKTLANSDSQIALGQSLTDYLLTNNPELYLNESV
-752 MQNVDHAA
+752 VDRLNNNYGNQSKGTQMEELLNV
-760 FSGFAMGT
+760 FSDAILTGNIKYKETFFTKIGDQIRRYLQDLGLVNIEFNSGRDVFNFLRDYNNTISKGKDLSTAQKKLLAEGAKGSLISEGIENKPT
-768 VLAGTPHFRGA
+768 IKQSKSAKVLAVE
-779 YMSTFATYGKK
+779 KK
-790 ENIRKLQSEIAEL
+790 IQDLEDQYDNEELDYDDYENRSKILKSEL
-803 SKDYAMADTPS
+803 SK
-814 AKKIIQESI
+814 
-823 DEASKNIAIEIEAH
+823 AI
-837 ETLIGNNLRAGAAK
+837 
-851 AVISIE
+851 
-857 TEKARLQNE
+857 
-866 AKDILANKDI
+866 
-876 PQTLKEK
+876 
-883 KLNDLRNKFEKLQ
+883 
-896 NAKNKVVKPS
+896 
-906 NLMSGISDL
+906 
-915 EALETNE
+915 
-922 PELYAQIFTQAKAN
+922 
-936 VDKKNNGQTTEDQI
+936 
-950 TKEAYEI
+950 
-957 FLSNRVDKNIEQVS
+957 
-971 KVEGANVKAFDTKK
+971 
-985 EAIAFTEALYDTEIA
+985 
-1000 KAKSEEDIKTLEL
+1000 
-1013 NKTIATAEL
+1013 
-1022 KDGAD
+1022 
-1027 GFNALG
+1027 
-1033 TQVVVKEAMIAAQRT
+1033 
-1048 EIGTHEVGH
+1048 
-1057 YALDKIFENNPESF
+1057 
-1071 VPIAKQLL
+1071 
-1079 KTAKILDKNV
+1079 
-1089 YDRITANAEKD
+1089 
-1100 ANGDF
+1100 
-1105 IADEVIARFLEEVS
+1105 
-1119 NNKITYASKAGGL
+1119 
-1132 AGVFGML
+1132 
-1139 VQKEFSNQYDFDFKG
+1139 
-1154 ETDMFNFVV
+1154 
-1163 GLGKKIKA
+1163 
-1171 GTLTLG
+1171 
-1177 DIEAAKKSAQNIK
+1177 
-1190 ATKEKGIALNQV
+1190 
-1202 DVKLSKSAEV
+1202 
-1212 LAIEKKLVDLDAQFE
+1212 
-1227 NEEIDYDEYENRA
+1227 
-1240 ENLEKDLAKAVAA
+1240 AA
-1253 EKAKPREEAK
+1253 EKAKPKEEAK

-1269 EVVKD
+1269 EVIKD
-1274 DETEVKEIIA
+1274 DETEIKEIIA
-1284 ESKGSISSDKV
+1284 ESKGTISSDKV
-1295 QQIYNEKGV
+1295 QQIYNEKGI

-1313 FGPITKKIVD
+1313 FAPITKKIVD

-1339 IETGVGGILDLISKY
+1339 IETGDGGILSLIQKY
-1354 DPKSGTPLAAYINK
+1354 DPTNGTPLAAYINK
-1368 YLPVRAITASRRV
+1368 YLPVRAITASRRI

-1399 ETADSGFVE
+1399 ETADSGFIE
-1408 SAKEKPK
+1408 SAKEKPT
-1415 YKNALESKIFTPE
+1415 YKNALESKLLTPE

-1434 NKILTVVRTLKN
+1434 NKILTFVRTLKN

-1451 ISINRTVTPIIA
+1451 VSINRTITPIIA

-1479 IMGGKKDGVLRKWL
+1479 IMGGKKDGALRKWL

-1516 GIPQAIQKKIDGK
+1516 GIPQAIQKKIDGR

-1550 AGRTSGAELA
+1550 AGRTSGAELS

-1590 KESLAKAVAEESSF
+1590 KESLAKAVAEELAF
-1604 DIITNDLLNEG
+1604 DIINEDLATEG
-1615 PIFDALATNQ
+1615 PIFDAIATNQ
-1625 ERLGYELLS
+1625 ERLGYELLNNFAVTFKVAS
-1634 NSVNEVIKQAE
+1634 E
-1645 RGNVKFSKNLL
+1645 RGNVKASKSVIETMAKLTNLPEDIKAKIIGIDGNTFINYTKALTSGEDPELLFHDYYPIDEFSIEDKMTIIDSVKSLYNYYSKASLKEKTIPYGPKKGENFEAYANRKIFNALSKDESYAVILDIPVSSLGWKLPKHRKAAQDSMKSFHKEFISYVMKTDGLSNANANKLFTRLFSRGFSYGTGQSLFDTQEGFYNAFLEKVEDFSLAKSGKGKTITYNGEKVNMDISSAIQDTSAEDISNFIKTGNSKSIDYESRKKVSVAARKDVKKMMDILSEMYKDGIITNTQLGLIFKSLGGSMASPLKVSAELRYVADNKNYNKNPKEWVYEHTPPTSYISRLAL
-1656 VELDAKKDLL
+1656 GVIIGKSDLSIDDFMKDVIDNSYVAIIPKEVDKVINSLYKSTMPFSYKPGQNSLIRYFDVGFNGENIPALKDL
-1666 ASNISINGR
+1666 SN
-1675 PSLRNIKA
+1675 
-1683 AIGITFPKWN
+1683 
-1693 GEEITNVANA
+1693 
-1703 LIPNLTL
+1703 
-1710 AFKQVRQTKRTKPVD
+1710 
-1725 LFTKAISNVVNDLD
+1725 
-1739 TGTIMSIKFGSPMS
+1739 
-1753 VAKFFRTPEMVAD
+1753 
-1766 LKTMDRNFSIA
+1766 
-1777 VIKKFG
+1777 
-1783 EKSGFDLLNSLWK
+1783 
-1796 PTVAGKTSAGAISI
+1796 GKTI
-1810 YKGVDDFTNNLESIK
+1810 
-1825 KELNYEGE
+1825 
-1833 ITSNNKKANKV
+1833 
-1844 FKNHFDGTYDYKRD
+1844 
-1858 KQKSEAA
+1858 
-1865 WELGTF
+1865 
-1871 AAEWFSNE
+1871 SNE
-1879 INNPENN
+1879 I
-1886 YGAQHLAA
+1886 L
-1894 LYTLLIKE
+1894 
-1902 NDSVLR
+1902 
-1908 SAAPVSGVI
+1908 
-1917 TDKRIKE
+1917 
-1924 LNKYDYD
+1924 
-1931 HSKPV
+1931 
-1936 SYVARRL
+1936 
-1943 ADKFVYNK
+1943 
-1951 EVDLDLLKKDY
+1951 
-1962 EVNIIPKTVSSKLT
+1962 
-1976 RSGLKS
+1976 
-1982 MMPLDYTEG
+1982 
-1991 AGSYLRISQAT
+1991 
-2002 AAIVDKYEKFAET
+2002 
-2015 VNKNEQNLSN
+2015 KNEFFPEIANKTQEAIIKNSI
-2025 ALMKQSFS
+2025 S
-2033 KAQKGISVFD
+2033 KAPKGISVFD
-2043 FDDTTGITKGNVLYT
+2043 FDDTVGITKGNVLYT
-2058 MPDSTTGK
+2058 MPDGATGK

-2127 AAVPIHEF
+2127 AAGPIHNF
-2135 LSSMSID
+2135 LSSIGID

-2155 GQAKADWMVAK
+2155 GKAKADWMVSK

-2173 FYFADDAIQNVTAVK
+2173 FYFSDDAIQNITAVK

-2200 QQAKAKFS
+2200 
-2208 LTSRQDLK
+2208 
-2216 WGYEVDSSY
+2216 
-2225 TRFEVN
+2225 
-2231 GKGYM
+2231 
-2236 ILLNDA
+2236 
-2242 SQVDYNDELDKN
+2242 
-2254 LEKLIKKYNINLI
+2254 
-2267 NGFPIMP
+2267 
-2274 GNTYELIFEANKGG
+2274 
-2288 GGITGQGDA
+2288 
-2297 AEVFG
+2297 
-2302 IVINGVIDYIKNNNV
+2302 
-2317 KNIVFT
+2317 
-2323 AKEPSRIKLYDAMA
+2323 
-2337 NVIANKIG
+2337 
-2345 WDAFYEN
+2345 
-2352 GTYIVSESASNN
+2352 
-2364 TINTFANQP
+2364 
-2373 KPVKDALNVLDIK
+2373 
-2386 SPTQQAKAKFSKSMS
+2386 QQAKAKFSKSMS

-2433 RFDLFV
+2433 KFDLFV

-2524 ALWNDAGIKI
+2524 ALWNDAGIEI

-2545 VEMVNGDPE
+2545 VEMVNGDTE

-2611 FGKWESGKL
+2611 FGKWEAGKL

-2714 WSDFSTIWNSDKM
+2714 WSDFATIWNSDKM

-2935 ATLKNVA
+2935 ATLKNAA

-2949 DKKQKDYAAVVIE
+2949 NKKQKDYAAVVIE

-3125 LAKRKKRKTGGD
+3125 LAKRKKRKMGGD